1 MHKKP
6 NILNHI
12 ILEMKIIQLQLYLAK
27 RSAKKIC
34 VPRQTLVEIE
44 SHINHSLSSLNHL
57 ITQIDDF
64 KTDAE
69 LNTLLIS
76 EQREHHE
83 NDQLQTPNRNGEYKR
98 G

>member
-1 MHKKP
+1 MSNNH
-6 NILNHI
+6 NILNNVLSEI
-12 ILEMKIIQLQLYLAK
+12 KMIQLQLYLAK

-83 NDQLQTPNRNGEYKR
+83 NDQLQTPN
-98 G
+98 